1 MCLKRLVLSAAIAT
15 SFIGG
20 PAALAET
27 EITMAVTDVA
37 GLEQLRREWGPFVE
51 TLESQSDFTV
61 EFAPVS
67 SRTAAVE
74 LLRSERVDFV
84 LTGPAEYIVMR
95 ELTGAEPVLGFS
107 RPEYFSGIVTMADS
121 GIETV
126 EDLKGGTV
134 ALSDIGS
141 TSGHL
146 APAQVLADNG
156 IDPQTDITI
165 MHTAERI
172 GYESLKRGDVEAWG
186 ANYVSDFIGLRDQ
199 DDETPPGAFRVIA
212 RGPDLPNDVM
222 VAGTHVDTDVV
233 SSFRDVIVENSSRLI
248 DAIVNQGGE
257 ENQKY
262 RGMRFI
268 ANINDSSYDYVRQA
282 YGSIGQDR
290 FDQFVGD

>member
-1 MCLKRLVLSAAIAT
+1 MRLTHIGLSAALIAGLV
-15 SFIGG
+15 SAPQAF
-20 PAALAET
+20 AET

-37 GLEQLRREWGPFVE
+37 GLEQLRREWGPFVD
-51 TLESQSDFTV
+51 TLEAQSDFTV

-107 RPEYFSGIVTMADS
+107 RPEYFSGIITMADS
-121 GIETV
+121 GIESV
-126 EDLKGGTV
+126 ADLEGETV
-134 ALSDIGS
+134 AVSDVGS

-146 APAQVLADNG
+146 APAQVLADYG
-156 IDPQTDITI
+156 LDPQEDIEL

-172 GYESLKRGDVEAWG
+172 GYESMKRGDVAAWG
-186 ANYVSDFIGLRDQ
+186 ANYVSDFIRLRDQ
-199 DDETPPGAFRVIA
+199 DTEVPPGAFRVIA
-212 RGPDLPNDVM
+212 RGPDLPNDIM
-222 VAGTHVDTDVV
+222 VAGTHVDGDTVTA
-233 SSFRDVIVENSSRLI
+233 FRETIVDNSDALIESIVE
-248 DAIVNQGGE
+248 DGGE

-268 ANINDSSYDYVRQA
+268 GNIDDSSYDYVRKA

>member
-1 MCLKRLVLSAAIAT
+1 MRLKHYALTI
-15 SFIGG
+15 
-20 PAALAET
+20 ALAAGLIAGPQAQAET
-27 EITMAVTDVA
+27 DVTMAVTDVA

-95 ELTGAEPVLGFS
+95 ELTGATPVLGFS
-107 RPEYFSGIVTMADS
+107 RPEYFSGIITMADS
-121 GIETV
+121 GIESV
-126 EDLKGGTV
+126 MDLKGKTV
-134 ALSDIGS
+134 ALSDVGS

-146 APAQVLADNG
+146 APAQVLADYG
-156 IDPQTDITI
+156 LDPEEDVTI

-172 GYESLKRGDVEAWG
+172 GYESMKRGDVAAWG
-186 ANYVSDFIGLRDQ
+186 ANYVSDFLRLRDQ
-199 DDETPPGAFRVIA
+199 DTETPPGAFRVVA

-222 VAGTHVDTDVV
+222 VAGTHVDPEIARE
-233 SSFRDVIVENSSRLI
+233 FRDVIVDNSDRLI
-248 DAIVNQGGE
+248 QAIVDQGGE

-268 ANINDSSYDYVRQA
+268 SNIDDSSYDYVRAA